1 MSAEKPRSPAQ
12 YAPLLYPALM
22 LSVFFIIPFGTML
35 AVSFFHRVEGAF
47 YEPSFELS
55 NYARFIS
62 PFFGRALGFSLL
74 LAGAAAIVAVTIAF
88 PFTYMLTR
96 MRRRHQVR
104 WLVFILAVL
113 SLSEVIIGFAW
124 ATLMSRSAGLSNILV
139 WAGVLEQAQ
148 AWSPS
153 FPALLIG
160 LSYVGF
166 PYTVLVLYPALSRL
180 DPELPEASRMLG
192 ASPLRSFFR
201 VVVPVLR
208 TSIISALIMVFV
220 FNLGAYVLPQVL
232 GKPQHWTLSV
242 LITDQA
248 IFQSNL
254 PFASAMAI
262 FLMMVSLALVGVT
275 LMLGQER
282 RPAR

>member
-1 MSAEKPRSPAQ
+1 
-12 YAPLLYPALM
+12 M
-22 LSVFFIIPFGTML
+22 LGIFFVIPFATML
-35 AVSFFHRVEGAF
+35 AFSFFRRVEAGAL
-47 YEPSFELS
+47 YEPAFVLS
-55 NYARFIS
+55 NYARFFS

-74 LAGAAAIVAVTIAF
+74 LAGVAAVISVTIAF
-88 PFTYMLTR
+88 PFTYLLTR
-96 MRRRHQVR
+96 MRRRVQVR

-113 SLSEVIIGFAW
+113 SLSEVIIGFSW
-124 ATLMSRSAGLSNILV
+124 ATLMSRTAGLSNIFV
-139 WAGVLEQAQ
+139 WLGLFDQPQ

-160 LSYVGF
+160 LCYVGF

-192 ASPLRSFFR
+192 ASPLRSFLR
-201 VVVPVLR
+201 VVIPVLR
-208 TSIISALIMVFV
+208 SSIISALIMVFV

-232 GKPQHWTLSV
+232 GRPQHWTLSV

-262 FLMMVSLALVGVT
+262 FLMVVSLALVGVT

-282 RPAR
+282 RPTR

>member
-1 MSAEKPRSPAQ
+1 MSAERPHGLRQNAI
-12 YAPLLYPALM
+12 LLYPALM
-22 LSVFFIIPFGTML
+22 LGIFFVIPFGTML
-35 AVSFFHRVEGAF
+35 AVSFFNREEGAL
-47 YEPSFELS
+47 YTPAFELS

-62 PFFGRALGFSLL
+62 PFFGRSLGFSLL
-74 LAGAAAIVAVTIAF
+74 LAGVAALVSVMIAF
-88 PFTYMLTR
+88 PFTYLMTR
-96 MRRRHQVR
+96 IRRRAQVR

-113 SLSEVIIGFAW
+113 SLSEVIIGFSW

-139 WAGVLEQAQ
+139 WIGLLNQAQ

-160 LSYVGF
+160 LCYVGF

-192 ASPLRSFFR
+192 ASPLGSFFR
-201 VVVPVLR
+201 VVIPVLR
-208 TSIISALIMVFV
+208 SSIISALIMVFV

-262 FLMMVSLALVGVT
+262 FLMVVSLALVGVT

-282 RPAR
+282 RPSR